1 MTTCLFEDITPF
13 KVSIDLI
20 ASKTNY
26 IIDNEGFVE
35 GDVVLIFCSDTY
47 LLELNKKHLN
57 HDSFTDIITFSYQ
70 NNDVISGDLFISID
84 RTKENAKKFG
94 CSFEK
99 ELERVVYHGVLHL
112 CGYNDKS
119 SEEMRQMKSK
129 EDFYLNH
136 NVPRET

>member
-13 KVSIDLI
+13 KVSSDLI

-136 NVPRET
+136 SVPRET